1 MNDEPSRHLQ
11 RLTFPREKTSML
23 RFCLGIAGAALA
35 LVLAGC
41 GGDSDVQEGPV
52 EWKSGNVQ
60 QLAGLRDQMTANA
73 KRGTYA
79 KKSVG
84 ETKPAA
90 DAKPATDTKPAEKKG

>member
-1 MNDEPSRHLQ
+1 
-11 RLTFPREKTSML
+11 ML
-23 RFCLGIAGAALA
+23 RFCMGIAGATLA

-41 GGDSDVQEGPV
+41 GGDTNVQEGPV

-79 KKSVG
+79 KKQVA
-84 ETKPAA
+84 ETKPASE
-90 DAKPATDTKPAEKKG
+90 TKPAEK